1 MIHDPKILILDE
13 PVSGLDP
20 NQIIEIRE
28 LIKGLGQ
35 KKIVLISSHILQ
47 EIQATVSRIIII
59 HKGEIVADGT
69 SDELISGAQGNTQ
82 MTLELMNA
90 GEESIEEMKA
100 VIPSINFGRISEQN
114 GITMVHLEYPTKSDP
129 RKDIFAY
136 AISKDWVILEM
147 TPAKT
152 NLEDI
157 FRKLTLT
164 EAADA

>member
-1 MIHDPKILILDE
+1 M
-13 PVSGLDP
+13 
-20 NQIIEIRE
+20 
-28 LIKGLGQ
+28 
-35 KKIVLISSHILQ
+35 ISSHILQ

-69 SDELISGAQGNTQ
+69 SDELISGAEGNTQ

-90 GEESIEEMKA
+90 SEESIKEMKA
-100 VIPSINFGRISEQN
+100 VVPSVNFGRISEGN

-136 AISKDWVILEM
+136 AVSKDWIILEM

-157 FRKLTLT
+157 FRKLTVT